1 MTALDEAVEQL
12 LDQRVA
18 QGLPRTIS
26 DPAVVGRIARIVRT
40 DLEIVKKKATKGST
54 SSVAQKEA
62 NASGAPA
69 IAV

>member
-26 DPAVVGRIARIVRT
+26 DPAVVERIARLVRT
-40 DLEIVKKKATKGST
+40 DVEIVKKKATKGLKT
-54 SSVAQKEA
+54 LIAQKEA
-62 NASGAPA
+62 KPSGTP